1 MGTVSSGVS
10 ETKIQTLLASSSVTS
25 WSWVHSSINWGL
37 LWWLSVWINE
47 KLLALDVSKYIR
59 VTLWSSV
66 PLLPS
71 KGSPKWWMCLRQLAL
86 NLPVNGESVTVYL
99 IISEQLIIFFLLSV
113 GSVCIFPSMY
123 WEYSCSDWWRDSCS
137 NLIFKSL
144 VCVSAG
150 TFSFPGEW
158 AVGYLWILSQDL
170 RPHSHKSYAR

>member
-1 MGTVSSGVS
+1 MGTISSGVS
-10 ETKIQTLLASSSVTS
+10 ETKIQTLPASSSVTS
-25 WSWVHSSINWGL
+25 WSWVHSSLNWGL

-47 KLLALDVSKYIR
+47 KLSALDVSKYIR

-137 NLIFKSL
+137 NLIFKLL
-144 VCVSAG
+144 VCFSAG
-150 TFSFPGEW
+150 TFSFSRWMGSWVFVNSFPRTQ
-158 AVGYLWILSQDL
+158 ATFT
-170 RPHSHKSYAR
+170 

>member
-1 MGTVSSGVS
+1 MGTISSGVS
-10 ETKIQTLLASSSVTS
+10 EAKIQTLPASSSVTS

-86 NLPVNGESVTVYL
+86 NLPANGESVNVYL
-99 IISEQLIIFFLLSV
+99 IISEQLIIFFFCFLLDLYV
-113 GSVCIFPSMY
+113 FFPVCI
-123 WEYSCSDWWRDSCS
+123 ENIHVVTGEDSCS
-137 NLIFKSL
+137 NLIFKLL
-144 VCVSAG
+144 VCFSAG
-150 TFSFPGEW
+150 TFSFSRWMGSWVFVNSFPRTQ
-158 AVGYLWILSQDL
+158 ATFT
-170 RPHSHKSYAR
+170 